1 MHKGQERNR
10 AGCGIRSAQ
19 AIIRARQE
27 SLHDFRPALPLKA
40 LYCLH
45 YVMRMQ
51 QAQRRATAMDATL
64 NVRFPGKL
72 KDLKRRGD
80 AVLARE
86 GISTSEAVRG
96 L

>member
-1 MHKGQERNR
+1 
-10 AGCGIRSAQ
+10 
-19 AIIRARQE
+19 
-27 SLHDFRPALPLKA
+27 
-40 LYCLH
+40 
-45 YVMRMQ
+45 
-51 QAQRRATAMDATL
+51 MDATL

-96 L
+96 LYRHLDATQKAPAWLKAPSEDVYERRRAAMRSIAGTVDVPADFDARMIKEERLSRLDF